1 MDAMSDL
8 STIDE
13 IWEKSSSALRQR
25 LNADTYE
32 RWIANIVPVRIE
44 GKSIVLGVSNDL
56 FNLWLSANYKD
67 LIAECMLQ
75 SCGCKLKIVFESG
88 HEIAAPPPAT
98 EPKAA
103 AAPGTG
109 ANGSAAQ
116 DKQQAPPR
124 NSSYSH
130 SGQEHPFNGRFVFD
144 SFVVGEN
151 NRFAHGACRAVAS
164 APGTAYNPLFVHS
177 PTGLGK
183 THLLQAVA
191 QEALKLNRRAKVEYL
206 YSEDFCNQYIDAL
219 SRKALPAF
227 RNRFRS
233 VDVLLIDDVHFFGG
247 KEGLQEEFFHTFNAL
262 YNGHKQIVLASDRPP
277 HEIGGLERRLVSRF
291 EWGLITDIQAPDLET
306 RIAILHRKQDEHKIK
321 LEEEVLHY
329 LAARLKSNVRRLE
342 GALVQLVSY
351 SSVTGKKIG
360 IETTEKL
367 LSTLFNEEASA
378 QVSVE
383 HIQRTIAD
391 YYDIRFSDMSSK
403 RRPANIAFPRQVA
416 MFFSRRLTELSLPA
430 IAEQFNRNHATVL
443 HAISTVENKLERNPD
458 FRREIAQL
466 ERRLKV

>member
-8 STIDE
+8 STIHE
-13 IWEKSSSALRQR
+13 IWEKTSLALRQR

-44 GKSIVLGVSNDL
+44 AKNIILGVSNDL
-56 FNLWLSANYKD
+56 FNLWLTNNYKD

-88 HEIAAPPPAT
+88 HEAVQPKPAPDSSDALDEQQSPLPDT
-98 EPKAA
+98 EQHGHDNA
-103 AAPGTG
+103 G
-109 ANGSAAQ
+109 A
-116 DKQQAPPR
+116 QQHGF
-124 NSSYSH
+124 Y
-130 SGQEHPFNGRFVFD
+130 GQPFNSRFVFD
-144 SFVVGEN
+144 SFVVGDN

-191 QEALKLNRRAKVEYL
+191 QEVLRVNRRAKVEYL
-206 YSEDFCNQYIDAL
+206 YSEDFCNQYIEAL
-219 SRKALPAF
+219 SRKALSAF
-227 RNRFRS
+227 RNRFRT

-277 HEIGGLERRLVSRF
+277 HEIGGLEKRLVSRF
-291 EWGLITDIQAPDLET
+291 EWGLITDIQSPDLET
-306 RIAILHRKQDEHKIK
+306 RIAILRRKQEEHQIK
-321 LEEEVLHY
+321 LDEDVLQY
-329 LAARLKSNVRRLE
+329 IAARLKSNVRRLE
-342 GALVQLVSY
+342 GALVHLVSY
-351 SSVTGKKIG
+351 SSVTGKKIT
-360 IETTEKL
+360 IETTEDL
-367 LSTLFNEEASA
+367 LSTLFNEEAGT
-378 QVSVE
+378 QITIE

-391 YYDIRFSDMSSK
+391 YYDIRFSDMTSK
-403 RRPANIAFPRQVA
+403 RRPANIAFPRQIA
-416 MFFSRRLTELSLPA
+416 MFFCRRLTELSLPS

-443 HAISTVENKLERNPD
+443 HAINTVESKLERNPD

-466 ERRLKV
+466 ERKLKA

>member
-1 MDAMSDL
+1 MDTMSDV
-8 STIDE
+8 STIND
-13 IWEKSSSALRQR
+13 IWEKTSLALRQR

-44 GKSIVLGVSNDL
+44 AKNIILGVSNDL

-88 HEIAAPPPAT
+88 HE
-98 EPKAA
+98 A
-103 AAPGTG
+103 AAPEPVAAGAGTVPATNEQLSVMPSTEHHGHHNAG
-109 ANGSAAQ
+109 AEQRG
-116 DKQQAPPR
+116 P
-124 NSSYSH
+124 Y
-130 SGQEHPFNGRFVFD
+130 GQPFNGRFIFD

-191 QEALKLNRRAKVEYL
+191 QEVLKVNRRAKVEYL

-219 SRKALPAF
+219 SHKALPAF
-227 RNRFRS
+227 RNRFRT

-277 HEIGGLERRLVSRF
+277 HEIGGLEKRLVSRF
-291 EWGLITDIQAPDLET
+291 EWGLITDIQPPDLET
-306 RIAILHRKQDEHKIK
+306 RIAILHRKQDEHQIK
-321 LEEEVLHY
+321 LDEDVLQY

-342 GALVQLVSY
+342 GALVHLVSY
-351 SSVTGKKIG
+351 SSVTGKKIT
-360 IETTEKL
+360 IETTEDL

-378 QVSVE
+378 QVTIE

-391 YYDIRFSDMSSK
+391 YYDIRFSDMTSK

-416 MFFSRRLTELSLPA
+416 MFFCRRLTELSLPS

-443 HAISTVENKLERNPD
+443 HAISTVESKLERNPD

-466 ERRLKV
+466 ERKLKA

>member
-8 STIDE
+8 STIHE
-13 IWEKSSSALRQR
+13 IWEKTSRALRQR

-44 GKSIVLGVSNDL
+44 AKNIILGVSNDL
-56 FNLWLSANYKD
+56 FNLWLTNNYKD

-88 HEIAAPPPAT
+88 HEAAMP
-98 EPKAA
+98 EPESAGNDAA
-103 AAPGTG
+103 NVQQSLLPGAEQHGHDNVG
-109 ANGSAAQ
+109 AEQHGF
-116 DKQQAPPR
+116 
-124 NSSYSH
+124 
-130 SGQEHPFNGRFVFD
+130 SGQPFNSRFVFD
-144 SFVVGEN
+144 SFVVGDN

-164 APGTAYNPLFVHS
+164 ASGTAYNPLFVHS

-191 QEALKLNRRAKVEYL
+191 QEVLRVNRRAKVEYL
-206 YSEDFCNQYIDAL
+206 YSEDFCNQYIEAL

-227 RNRFRS
+227 RNRFRT

-277 HEIGGLERRLVSRF
+277 HEIGGLEKRLVSRF
-291 EWGLITDIQAPDLET
+291 EWGLITDIQSPDLET
-306 RIAILHRKQDEHKIK
+306 RIAILRRKQEEHQIK
-321 LEEEVLHY
+321 LDEDVLQY
-329 LAARLKSNVRRLE
+329 IAARLKSNVRRLE
-342 GALVQLVSY
+342 GALIHLVSY
-351 SSVTGKKIG
+351 SSVTGKKIT
-360 IETTEKL
+360 IETTEDL
-367 LSTLFNEEASA
+367 LSTLFNEEAST
-378 QVSVE
+378 QITIE

-391 YYDIRFSDMSSK
+391 YYDIRFSDMTSK
-403 RRPANIAFPRQVA
+403 RRPANIAFPRQIA
-416 MFFSRRLTELSLPA
+416 MFFCRRLTELSLPS

-443 HAISTVENKLERNPD
+443 HAINTVESKLERNPD

-466 ERRLKV
+466 ERKLKA

>member
-8 STIDE
+8 STIHE
-13 IWEKSSSALRQR
+13 IWEKTSLALRQR

-44 GKSIVLGVSNDL
+44 TKNIILGVSNDL
-56 FNLWLSANYKD
+56 FNLWLTNNYKD

-88 HEIAAPPPAT
+88 HEAVVPEPAS
-98 EPKAA
+98 PS
-103 AAPGTG
+103 
-109 ANGSAAQ
+109 SAALDEQ
-116 DKQQAPPR
+116 HSVL
-124 NSSYSH
+124 SSAERPGHDSTTTEQHGFY
-130 SGQEHPFNGRFVFD
+130 GQPFNSRFVFD
-144 SFVVGEN
+144 SFVVGDN

-191 QEALKLNRRAKVEYL
+191 QEVLRVNRRAKVEYL
-206 YSEDFCNQYIDAL
+206 YSEDFCNQYIEAL
-219 SRKALPAF
+219 SRKALTAF
-227 RNRFRS
+227 RNRFRT

-277 HEIGGLERRLVSRF
+277 HEIGGLEKRLVSRF
-291 EWGLITDIQAPDLET
+291 EWGLITDIQSPDLET
-306 RIAILHRKQDEHKIK
+306 RIAILRRKQEEHQIK
-321 LEEEVLHY
+321 LDEDVLQY
-329 LAARLKSNVRRLE
+329 IAARLRSNVRRLE
-342 GALVQLVSY
+342 GALVHLVSY
-351 SSVTGKKIG
+351 SSVTGKKIT
-360 IETTEKL
+360 IETTEDL
-367 LSTLFNEEASA
+367 LSTLFNEEAST
-378 QVSVE
+378 QITIE

-391 YYDIRFSDMSSK
+391 YYDIRFSDMTSK

-416 MFFSRRLTELSLPA
+416 MFFCRRLTELSLPS

-443 HAISTVENKLERNPD
+443 HAINTVESKLERSPD

-466 ERRLKV
+466 ERKLKA